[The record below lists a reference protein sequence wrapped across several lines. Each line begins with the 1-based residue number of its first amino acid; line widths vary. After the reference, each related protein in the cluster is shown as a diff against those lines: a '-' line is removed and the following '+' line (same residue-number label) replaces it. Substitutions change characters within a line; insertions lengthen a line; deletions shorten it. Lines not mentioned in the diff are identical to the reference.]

1 MKRVLQRLQQVET
14 GLCTFFLAV
23 MTTVVIVQVF
33 LRYLFDFSFAWAE
46 ELVRYVMIWM
56 VMIGAALVQAKNDH
70 IRIDFLPMLAG
81 PRGRRVMETFFRLG
95 ILLFAVIILVK
106 GIKMT
111 YFNRLF
117 ESPGLRIQMWVPML
131 SLPLG
136 AILITLYTSIALVQD
151 AIRLWTWPVE
161 KLREEDQALAREK
174 FDDPAVSSETS
185 LPHREGD

>member
-1 MKRVLQRLQQVET
+1 MKRVLQRLERVET
-14 GLCTFFLAV
+14 SLCTFFLAV
-23 MTTVVIVQVF
+23 MTTVVIVQIF
-33 LRYLFDFSFAWAE
+33 LRYLFNFSFAWAE

-95 ILLFAVIILVK
+95 ILLFAIIIMVK

-117 ESPGLRIQMWVPML
+117 ESPGLRIQMCWPML

-136 AILITLYTSIALVQD
+136 AMLITLYTGIALVRE
-151 AIRLWTWPVE
+151 AIHLWTWPVE
-161 KLREEDQALAREK
+161 KLREEDKALAMEK
-174 FDDPAVSSETS
+174 YDDSASSEENP
-185 LPHREGD
+185 LGKEGN